1 MAVQIKISSFSP
13 AIGGVLWPYP
23 TGGDLE
29 AIQAIM
35 SSDKTP
41 VISDPINALF
51 RPIKVICDYHKVLL
65 YLEGGITVFR
75 TDPVTEGG
83 VVIFPPSGTIED
95 VRITIGHGE
104 YMSKIEFV

>member
-1 MAVQIKISSFSP
+1 MAMQIKISGFSP

-29 AIQAIM
+29 AIQAII

-41 VISDPINALF
+41 VISDPVNALF
-51 RPIKVICDYHKVLL
+51 RPIKVICDYHKILL
-65 YLEGGITVFR
+65 YAEGGITVFR
-75 TDPVTEGG
+75 TDPATEGG

-95 VRITIGHGE
+95 VRMTIGHGE

>member
-13 AIGGVLWPYP
+13 AIGAVLWQYP
-23 TGGDLE
+23 SGGDLE
-29 AIQAIM
+29 AIQAIIAKDA
-35 SSDKTP
+35 SP
-41 VISDPINALF
+41 PISDPINALF
-51 RPIKVICDYHKVLL
+51 RPNKVICDYHKILL

-95 VRITIGHGE
+95 VRMTIGHGE

>member
-1 MAVQIKISSFSP
+1 MAVQIKISGFSP

-29 AIQAIM
+29 AIQTIILKDA
-35 SSDKTP
+35 SP
-41 VISDPINALF
+41 VISDPVNALF
-51 RPIKVICDYHKVLL
+51 RPIKIICDYHKVLL
-65 YLEGGITVFR
+65 YAEGGITVFR
-75 TDPVTEGG
+75 TDPATEGG

-95 VRITIGHGE
+95 VRMTIGHGE